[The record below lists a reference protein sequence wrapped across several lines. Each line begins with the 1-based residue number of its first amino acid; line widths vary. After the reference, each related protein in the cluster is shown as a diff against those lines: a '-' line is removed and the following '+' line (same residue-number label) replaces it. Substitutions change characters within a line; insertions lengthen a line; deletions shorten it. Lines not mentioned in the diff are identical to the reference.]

1 MEFNQYKSKYDGA
14 LNSFEDM
21 RKDNKRLKSEADDNK
36 NYKELYYK
44 LSDQNKK
51 LKEQLNES
59 QTKDDFLIKK
69 AEDYY
74 DVVIDID
81 SINSLRKEGWK
92 IIYNEKRKSDY
103 EKIIKDETV
112 KIGVLGMN
120 NVGKSFLLSKLVR
133 VEIPSGYSVETKGIS
148 IKYAEKEKGEEAGL
162 CILDS
167 AGHEAPLLIQ
177 KNNNFLE
184 GLDKKDLKDK
194 EKNELEEFIKRDEEE
209 ELSKDKAN
217 TERFLE
223 KLIISLSDMI
233 ILVIGKLTRTE
244 QRLINRIKE
253 EAKNNEISKVSKII
267 IVHNLSQYHKKKEVE
282 KHILNYLTHSA
293 TFELETRKFIG
304 KNGEEDR
311 FFFVEKKKEKQENL
325 EVFHYIMAKEGTE
338 AGDYYNGLTLTLIK
352 DQYNTFIGREKKD
365 IPVEIIN
372 IFSELSAEIIGEKIN
387 KSRLKVEDNK
397 IILIQNED
405 EKQTT
410 KFNFKNTYID
420 QDGKYLQNKEFEP
433 KYSLYFYREGEDD
446 DEADN
451 YLLLRLEIPG
461 NISKLTARST
471 DPQTEKYRGIVI
483 TIHKEEDN
491 FSEKEKKDFKLINDN
506 RKYGKFAYFIEL
518 KKSLHLNKKKAIG
531 NTGIYLVNFDD
542 NNKET
547 LKEASQEIKNNLKEN
562 ANVKEKEM
570 KKIASGVYV

>member
-1 MEFNQYKSKYDGA
+1 
-14 LNSFEDM
+14 
-21 RKDNKRLKSEADDNK
+21 
-36 NYKELYYK
+36 
-44 LSDQNKK
+44 
-51 LKEQLNES
+51 
-59 QTKDDFLIKK
+59 
-69 AEDYY
+69 
-74 DVVIDID
+74 
-81 SINSLRKEGWK
+81 
-92 IIYNEKRKSDY
+92 
-103 EKIIKDETV
+103 
-112 KIGVLGMN
+112 
-120 NVGKSFLLSKLVR
+120 
-133 VEIPSGYSVETKGIS
+133 
-148 IKYAEKEKGEEAGL
+148 
-162 CILDS
+162 
-167 AGHEAPLLIQ
+167 
-177 KNNNFLE
+177 
-184 GLDKKDLKDK
+184 
-194 EKNELEEFIKRDEEE
+194 
-209 ELSKDKAN
+209 
-217 TERFLE
+217 
-223 KLIISLSDMI
+223 
-233 ILVIGKLTRTE
+233 
-244 QRLINRIKE
+244 
-253 EAKNNEISKVSKII
+253 
-267 IVHNLSQYHKKKEVE
+267 
-282 KHILNYLTHSA
+282 
-293 TFELETRKFIG
+293 
-304 KNGEEDR
+304 
-311 FFFVEKKKEKQENL
+311 
-325 EVFHYIMAKEGTE
+325 MAKEGTE

-433 KYSLYFYREGEDD
+433 KYSLYFYREGDD

-518 KKSLHLNKKKAIG
+518 KKSLHLNKKKALG
-531 NTGIYLVNFDD
+531 NTGIYLVDFDD

-562 ANVKEKEM
+562 ANVKEKEF
-570 KKIASGVYV
+570 KKIASGVYVMKFSLTQDSYI